1 MELNDEQIERA
12 KKSYLYKKE
21 YYSKYQKENKKE
33 VNKRQLKYLKKVY
46 ENPEKLNQMKEK
58 QKEYYRNTIKP
69 KRDAIK
75 EQKRLNKIRFVKASK
90 EGNGD
95 TPHNQI

>member
-21 YYSKYQKENKKE
+21 YYSKYQKENKEE

-46 ENPEKLNQMKEK
+46 ENPEKLNQMKENRK
-58 QKEYYRNTIKP
+58 NITETLSN
-69 KRDAIK
+69 
-75 EQKRLNKIRFVKASK
+75 LNEMLLKNKNA
-90 EGNGD
+90 
-95 TPHNQI
+95 